1 MDKPDICF
9 LQYDLR
15 GDGAE
20 RKVCTLANYF
30 VSRGKTVDIGLFGK
44 NTVAYAVDP
53 RVNVTYIRRDS
64 FEYRNEVA
72 HPGYY
77 SVELLNGIR
86 AEATATTRTSL
97 ERYTFPGG
105 EGNIL
110 LISARGTIIPCR
122 SGGIS
127 GIAPADPCSSA

>member
-15 GDGAE
+15 GGGAE

-64 FEYRNEVA
+64 FEYRNCGKNRFYQRGNNFDK
-72 HPGYY
+72 HFD
-77 SVELLNGIR
+77 IC
-86 AEATATTRTSL
+86 ATVN
-97 ERYTFPGG
+97 FGC
-105 EGNIL
+105 IKQFF
-110 LISARGTIIPCR
+110 
-122 SGGIS
+122 
-127 GIAPADPCSSA
+127 

>member
-64 FEYRNEVA
+64 FEYRNEVEKRF
-72 HPGYY
+72 H
-77 SVELLNGIR
+77 
-86 AEATATTRTSL
+86 SL
-97 ERYTFPGG
+97 
-105 EGNIL
+105 
-110 LISARGTIIPCR
+110 
-122 SGGIS
+122 
-127 GIAPADPCSSA
+127 